1 LAAKNKEDKI
11 PLWKDDDELVE
22 KLKNRV
28 LAVAARID
36 RAKTDEDKLKAVQ
49 ELEEAK
55 AAVKNVLYILTI

>member
-1 LAAKNKEDKI
+1 MAAKNKEDKI